1 MISSKTEI
9 VDLWLVGCNQLIT
22 FLIQA
27 LLNDPLYIGLKHKR
41 IRGKEYDELID
52 EFMQAV
58 TDK

>member
-1 MISSKTEI
+1 MHGLSLS
-9 VDLWLVGCNQLIT
+9 LICWPVKRPSV
-22 FLIQA
+22 QA